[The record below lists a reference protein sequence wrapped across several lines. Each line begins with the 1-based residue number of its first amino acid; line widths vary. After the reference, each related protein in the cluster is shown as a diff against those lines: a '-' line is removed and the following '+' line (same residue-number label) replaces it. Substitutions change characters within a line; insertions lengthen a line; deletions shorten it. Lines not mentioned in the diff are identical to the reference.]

1 MNSGGGF
8 GGARVSLAGQPTCS
22 PRLGIDGVQLLV
34 GRQHRSS
41 FLRVLVDGGADRSG
55 SYGGVAMIEVAENLL
70 RGRDKPRS

>member
-1 MNSGGGF
+1 MNSGGEF

-34 GRQHRSS
+34 GCQHRSS